1 MEDKG
6 KNKVTVNI
14 LGEEYILRGSSSTE
28 EMSRVGLY
36 VDNLMKTLA
45 EKNSHMSKQKIAV
58 LAAINLADELLKIKA
73 DRKKDP
79 ALPEQ
84 NEKSGDK

>member
-14 LGEEYILRGSSSTE
+14 LGEEYILRGSSSIE

-36 VDNLMKTLA
+36 VDNLMKSLA

-73 DRKKDP
+73 DHRKDP
-79 ALPEQ
+79 TLPEQ